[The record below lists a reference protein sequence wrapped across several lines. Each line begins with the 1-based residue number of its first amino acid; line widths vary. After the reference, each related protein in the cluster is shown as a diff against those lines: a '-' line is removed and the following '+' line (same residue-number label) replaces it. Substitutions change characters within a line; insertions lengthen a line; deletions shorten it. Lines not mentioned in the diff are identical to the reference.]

1 MPKIVVVT
9 TGGTI
14 ASRTTADGS
23 RRASATG
30 VDLLGGVPLPDGVEV
45 AVVDALNVNSYAMT
59 VADLQTVLD
68 AVHEA
73 LAASH
78 VDGVVVTHGTDTMEE
93 SAFLADLFHRDPRPV
108 VFTGA
113 QRAADSPHGDGPLNL
128 RDAIAVA
135 AEQRAR
141 GLGVLIV
148 FDGLVLPARGTTK
161 VDTLASAAF
170 AAPHTGPLGRVVE
183 GTVSV
188 LSTVVRTAPRDRAPL
203 DRAPSDRAPSDR
215 APLDRAP
222 LDRGRLDL
230 SAHRVDI
237 VALYPGADATAL
249 DAYVAASASGLVLEA
264 TGLGNANPTVARAV
278 ARLTGEGVTVLL
290 SSRVPSGPVLGV
302 YGNGGGH
309 DLVAAGAV
317 PAGFLRPAQARVQLL
332 ALLGTGATPEEIR
345 SAF

>member
-1 MPKIVVVT
+1 
-9 TGGTI
+9 
-14 ASRTTADGS
+14 
-23 RRASATG
+23 
-30 VDLLGGVPLPDGVEV
+30 
-45 AVVDALNVNSYAMT
+45 
-59 VADLQTVLD
+59 
-68 AVHEA
+68 
-73 LAASH
+73 
-78 VDGVVVTHGTDTMEE
+78 
-93 SAFLADLFHRDPRPV
+93 V

-141 GLGVLIV
+141 GLGALIV

-203 DRAPSDRAPSDR
+203 DR